1 MRDVTDTP
9 DLGQALG
16 LAAGIFSAA
25 QGGVSVPS
33 PTPAPDAQPQAAP
46 LPSNEELADRLAKL
60 FAEKE
65 ASAPASPTGTPA
77 DAPPSPEISDDPPPS
92 GSALDS
98 LAAILPPLLQAFSGN
113 GDLVKPEKL
122 NLIRAF
128 QPYLSSQRS
137 PNIDRAIKMANIALA
152 AKSAIS
158 VLGR

>member
-25 QGGVSVPS
+25 QDGMSVPS
-33 PTPAPDAQPQAAP
+33 PSLKPDVRPQTAP

-65 ASAPASPTGTPA
+65 ASAPAASARTAA
-77 DAPPSPEISDDPPPS
+77 DNLPPPETSADPPPS

>member
-1 MRDVTDTP
+1 MFIAE
-9 DLGQALG
+9 ALS
-16 LAAGIFSAA
+16 L
-25 QGGVSVPS
+25 
-33 PTPAPDAQPQAAP
+33 PAPLLLNTEGDGSFPEW
-46 LPSNEELADRLAKL
+46 LRDGEKL